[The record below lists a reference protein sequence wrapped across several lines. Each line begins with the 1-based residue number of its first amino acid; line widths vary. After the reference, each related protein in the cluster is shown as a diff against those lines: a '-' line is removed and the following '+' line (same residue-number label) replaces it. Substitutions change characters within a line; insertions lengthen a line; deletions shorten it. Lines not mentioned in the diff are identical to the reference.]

1 MLALALPSV
10 MLTSHRQTCIHFHY
24 PVPAMSTPSDE
35 ATQSILSR
43 LLEEHGL
50 TGESRLFREAERKS
64 LATTGTPGSYRLAA
78 NASPSESV
86 IDVYGGPGYL
96 VQAEQV
102 GPGLAFAESASPN
115 WQETMEMRTLR
126 AVDTRRQADDENR
139 VEVEVRL
146 EDILRQGGLMY
157 PVESVMVE
165 RAWYFTLPHGSIEVR
180 EMA

>member
-1 MLALALPSV
+1 MPTRDQAA
-10 MLTSHRQTCIHFHY
+10 
-24 PVPAMSTPSDE
+24 
-35 ATQSILSR
+35 QSILSK

-50 TGESRLFREAERKS
+50 TEESRFFREAERKS
-64 LATTGTPGSYRLAA
+64 LASTESSGVYRLAA
-78 NASPSESV
+78 NASPSESI
-86 IDVYGGPGYL
+86 IDIYEGPGYL

-126 AVDTRRQADDENR
+126 AGDSKPRSVGDDR

-146 EDILRQGGLMY
+146 GDILRQGGRMY

-165 RAWYFTLPHGSIEVR
+165 RAWYFTLPEGSVEVR
-180 EMA
+180 LQG

>member
-1 MLALALPSV
+1 MPTRDQAA
-10 MLTSHRQTCIHFHY
+10 
-24 PVPAMSTPSDE
+24 
-35 ATQSILSR
+35 QSILSK

-50 TGESRLFREAERKS
+50 TEESRLFREAERKS
-64 LATTGTPGSYRLAA
+64 LASTESSGVYRLTA
-78 NASPSESV
+78 NASPGESI
-86 IDVYGGPGYL
+86 IDIYDGPGYL

-126 AVDTRRQADDENR
+126 AGDSKPRSVGDDR

-146 EDILRQGGLMY
+146 GDILRQGGRMY

-165 RAWYFTLPHGSIEVR
+165 RAWYFTLPEGSIEVR
-180 EMA
+180 LQG